1 MSIALRAW
9 ILACVTVLA
18 SGAALAADHG
28 YVTGIRAD
36 QPADKVF
43 RVNIEKV
50 NGDEPGPA
58 PNVRVPAGK
67 SSITVSLVFN
77 SLWGETMQYT
87 QQQIYQKDFV
97 LEVEPGKTY
106 FIGALVD
113 TAASEDA
120 QKDGS
125 FWDPVIVKT
134 E

>member
-1 MSIALRAW
+1 MSFAIRAW
-9 ILACVTVLA
+9 VLACVAVLA
-18 SGAALAADHG
+18 PGTALAADHG
-28 YVTGIRAD
+28 YITGIRAD
-36 QPADKVF
+36 QPADNVF

-50 NGDEPGPA
+50 NGDEPGSA

-77 SLWGETMQYT
+77 SLWSETMQYT
-87 QQQIYQKDFV
+87 QQQVYQKDFV
-97 LEVEPGKTY
+97 LDVEPGKTY

-113 TAASEDA
+113 TAASENA

-125 FWDPVIVKT
+125 FWDPAIVRT

>member
-1 MSIALRAW
+1 MSMIRLGR
-9 ILACVTVLA
+9 ILACVAVLL
-18 SGAALAADHG
+18 SGQAVADDHG

-50 NGDEPGPA
+50 NGDEPGPS
-58 PNVRVPAGK
+58 PNVRVPAGQ

-77 SLWGETMQYT
+77 SLWSEKMQWT
-87 QQQIYQKDFV
+87 QQQIYEKEFV
-97 LEVEPGKTY
+97 LDVEAGKTY
-106 FIGALVD
+106 FIAALVD
-113 TAASEDA
+113 TDASEAA

-125 FWDPVIVKT
+125 FWEPVIVKT

>member
-1 MSIALRAW
+1 MNITKLGR
-9 ILACVTVLA
+9 ILACVALLL
-18 SGAALAADHG
+18 SGPALADDHG
-28 YVTGIRAD
+28 YVTGIRSD
-36 QPADKVF
+36 QPGDKVF

-50 NGDEPGPA
+50 NGDEPGPS
-58 PNVRVPAGK
+58 PNIRLPSGEN
-67 SSITVSLVFN
+67 SITVSLVFN
-77 SLWGETMQYT
+77 SLWSEKMQFT

-97 LEVEPGKTY
+97 LDVEAGKTY

-113 TAASEDA
+113 TNASEAA